1 MVVNKVVRI
10 RRNAKLKLSSQKKCV
25 TINGDG
31 TASFYEEEL
40 DWRIDNLTSMIEPLI
55 MAFLGLV
62 VGGLLIA
69 MYLPIFRMAKV
80 VTGGR

>member
-31 TASFYEEEL
+31 WYSEL
-40 DWRIDNLTSMIEPLI
+40 LC
-55 MAFLGLV
+55 
-62 VGGLLIA
+62 
-69 MYLPIFRMAKV
+69 
-80 VTGGR
+80 